1 MNDIVYI
8 GLTKYHYVATKYLGI
23 TPGVFLPFFL
33 FTRHL
38 EHPLYG
44 CQVILVVNM
53 SIKSWVV
60 NSAPSNP

>member
-1 MNDIVYI
+1 MSQQN
-8 GLTKYHYVATKYLGI
+8 TQNNLGI
-23 TPGVFLPFFL
+23 FLPFLFT